1 MIRSDDLFLF
11 LMISSFYSLFSGLQN
26 QQEDCG
32 YLERKNELCFQTQCR
47 EEKYTESVFEIDH
60 DNWEQ
65 LLYGKWLVVFCLPLR
80 PDCRDLEGVFYKLAD
95 SSQRFQDVNL
105 AFGDLSKHNIL
116 IRRFSISV
124 LPAIFHIKE
133 GEFRLLDPYQDK
145 NTLAAIL
152 INFDW
157 VDVGLVAFWDNPMSI
172 FVELSVLAYKM
183 AEDFREM
190 DVFGQNFNCAAW
202 LMKFILG
209 SLVISLLWLI
219 ILLIEY
225 VKKKQQALVWSDSS
239 ITKAPVWSDSELYDR
254 YLYDYSNEYFTRLFE
269 ECHGDHSSV
278 EDPTNRVI
286 TVASPS
292 DEDFPD
298 EELSVGSVIVEPS
311 CDKLSFGWDDKLE
324 PTTKECF
331 TQTLIRDC
339 NYEYYG
345 SLNRNIRIDLDLY
358 SSTGDITDDELSNHK
373 NYANSSDEVV
383 EEERLFNFSRND
395 SDFYE
400 YSWESSEEEK
410 ENLCSRC
417 LSILNFDYKTY
428 VAIDDWKDETEIEV
442 ELFRRALDA
451 YDMDSESFSSC
462 SSEDG
467 YSLESHSYLDYLN
480 LSSSSSDVSS
490 LEPLEDKEDELSGMP
505 LKSCGSENRSLVR
518 VKDIDDQ
525 QVGQPDSEENNYDE
539 SSSGDSTIKG
549 SSDENSEEGNQ
560 TFGFLEI
567 FDDGK
572 YYRYSTNRN
581 PVCYRVDGM
590 DCNYTKFDRSDLI
603 HYDIDTVF
611 VDPPKHLTKSRK
623 KCQDDVVL
631 RKTCV
636 GLTMMG

>member
-1 MIRSDDLFLF
+1 MCLLLNANGTALRLSPLPELKA
-11 LMISSFYSLFSGLQN
+11 SGPSGGAVCFRYPRPCFPQDIYAAH
-26 QQEDCG
+26 QQE
-32 YLERKNELCFQTQCR
+32 
-47 EEKYTESVFEIDH
+47 ESTAPTST
-60 DNWEQ
+60 
-65 LLYGKWLVVFCLPLR
+65 WLVVETIWRPTTNYLP
-80 PDCRDLEGVFYKLAD
+80 
-95 SSQRFQDVNL
+95 RFQDVNL

-239 ITKAPVWSDSELYDR
+239 ITKAPVWSD
-254 YLYDYSNEYFTRLFE
+254 T
-269 ECHGDHSSV
+269 
-278 EDPTNRVI
+278 
-286 TVASPS
+286 
-292 DEDFPD
+292 
-298 EELSVGSVIVEPS
+298 
-311 CDKLSFGWDDKLE
+311 
-324 PTTKECF
+324 
-331 TQTLIRDC
+331 
-339 NYEYYG
+339 
-345 SLNRNIRIDLDLY
+345 
-358 SSTGDITDDELSNHK
+358 
-373 NYANSSDEVV
+373 
-383 EEERLFNFSRND
+383 
-395 SDFYE
+395 
-400 YSWESSEEEK
+400 
-410 ENLCSRC
+410 
-417 LSILNFDYKTY
+417 
-428 VAIDDWKDETEIEV
+428 IDDWKDETEIEV